1 VSNRGQVGN
10 SRTGWIVRDGTAD
23 ITRTH
28 RLGKSV
34 HADARP
40 ERVLFDTAR
49 TALVIVDMQ
58 NDFCAPGGWLSHIG
72 VDVSALAD
80 VVEPIVQI
88 ARVLR
93 DSGVPIIFLN
103 WGNRPD
109 RANLPS
115 SILHVYDPDG
125 SGVGIGDALPNGA
138 AVLER
143 GSWSTELV
151 DGLSSE
157 AGDLFVDK
165 HRMTGFVDTEL
176 DSILR
181 NLDVSTLLFAG
192 VNLDQCVYATL
203 TDAAALGYGCVLLE
217 DCCATT
223 SPPECAAGA
232 LYNVAQ
238 CFGFVSSAQAVLDGL
253 ASGTAGRGA
262 FERHSPL
269 LAPAHRISPGDSVK
283 LVVLRRPDENYAAS
297 VFLEIWDPG
306 GSQLPNSHP
315 DSVETFYILGGVG
328 TAHSDGEKTE
338 VRPNDLIVLPP
349 GTLHRIENTGPDKLY
364 AITTMTPDGGF
375 AELVED
381 GPAEQLDDDD
391 VAVLHHGWARRG

>member
-1 VSNRGQVGN
+1 MSTRGHVGN

-23 ITRTH
+23 ITRKH
-28 RLGKSV
+28 RQGKSV

-40 ERVLFDTAR
+40 ERVIFDTAR

-72 VDVSALAD
+72 VDVSPLAD
-80 VVEPIVQI
+80 VVEPIAQI
-88 ARVLR
+88 AQVLR

-109 RANLPS
+109 RVNLPS
-115 SILHVYDPDG
+115 SILYVYDPDG
-125 SGVGIGDALPNGA
+125 SGIGIGDALPNGA

-151 DGLSSE
+151 DGLSFE

-165 HRMTGFVDTEL
+165 YRMTGFVDTEL

-203 TDAAALGYGCVLLE
+203 TDAAALGYDCVLLE

-223 SPPECAAGA
+223 SPAECATGT

-238 CFGFVSSAQAVLDGL
+238 CFGFVSSAKAVLDGL
-253 ASGTAGRGA
+253 ASGAAGRGA
-262 FERHSPL
+262 FERHSPRSS
-269 LAPAHRISPGDSVK
+269 PAHRISSGDSVK
-283 LVVLRRPDENYAAS
+283 LVVLRRPDETYAAS

-306 GSQLPNSHP
+306 GSQPPNSHP

-328 TAHSDGEKTE
+328 TAYSDGEMTE

-381 GPAEQLDDDD
+381 GPDEQLDDDD
-391 VAVLHHGWARRG
+391 VAVLQHGWACRG

>member
-1 VSNRGQVGN
+1 MSSRGQVGN
-10 SRTGWIVRDGTAD
+10 SRTRWIVRDGTAD
-23 ITRTH
+23 ITRT
-28 RLGKSV
+28 RRVGKLL

-72 VDVSALAD
+72 VDVSPLAD
-80 VVEPIVQI
+80 VVEPIAQI

-93 DSGVPIIFLN
+93 DFGAPIIFLN

-109 RANLPS
+109 RANLPP
-115 SILHVYDPDG
+115 SILHVYDSDG
-125 SGVGIGDALPNGA
+125 SGVGIGDTLPNGA

-151 DGLSSE
+151 DGLSAE
-157 AGDLFVDK
+157 EGDLFVDK
-165 HRMTGFVDTEL
+165 YRMTGFVDTEL

-203 TDAAALGYGCVLLE
+203 TDAAALGYDCVLLE

-223 SPPECAAGA
+223 SPPECAAGT

-238 CFGFVSSAQAVLDGL
+238 CFGFVSSGQAMLDGL
-253 ASGTAGRGA
+253 ASGTAGLGA
-262 FERHSPL
+262 FVHHSPL
-269 LAPAHRISPGDSVK
+269 SAPAHRISPAASVK
-283 LVVLRRPDENYAAS
+283 LVCLRRPDATYDAS
-297 VFLEIWDPG
+297 VFLEIWDRG
-306 GSQLPNSHP
+306 GGQPPNSHP
-315 DSVETFYILGGVG
+315 GSVETFYILEGMG
-328 TAHSDGEKTE
+328 TAYSDGETTAIRAE
-338 VRPNDLIVLPP
+338 RPDRAAARHAASNRE
-349 GTLHRIENTGPDKLY
+349 HRRRQAVCDHH
-364 AITTMTPDGGF
+364 
-375 AELVED
+375 
-381 GPAEQLDDDD
+381 DDT
-391 VAVLHHGWARRG
+391 